1 MAHQAGFMVDAL
13 DTAGGVVGRPGP
25 DGTRP
30 VDDGSVAYRLGRSIA
45 KMEACLSTPSIFG
58 RVAQAQTMR
67 DIAPDVMDILG
78 TASLLPV
85 DTDGAVDAGKSEYIY
100 RFAPLAGI
108 YGGSLEV
115 FRNMIA
121 QHVLGLGKPNYSP
134 PKPKAS

>member
-1 MAHQAGFMVDAL
+1 
-13 DTAGGVVGRPGP
+13 
-25 DGTRP
+25 
-30 VDDGSVAYRLGRSIA
+30 
-45 KMEACLSTPSIFG
+45 
-58 RVAQAQTMR
+58 MR